1 MGLAPKLGVLAHL
14 YLNGWPQMALCHFF
28 SHFFSLFPIEA
39 CYCGAIADR
48 FHFCTADYR
57 LAQHKPSSSITT
69 GRPTP
74 TSPKRRSDLSNRSQR
89 RSCLSRV
96 ERAGRRPRRHDVRVH
111 PFLQPATRSS
121 SWVLGATAS
130 HSRSFLVTPGS

>member
-14 YLNGWPQMALCHFF
+14 YLNGWPRMALCHFS

-48 FHFCTADYR
+48 FHFCTA
-57 LAQHKPSSSITT
+57 AIAKPSSSMTT

-74 TSPKRRSDLSNRSQR
+74 TSPTRRSDLPNRSR
-89 RSCLSRV
+89 HRSCLSRV
-96 ERAGRRPRRHDVRVH
+96 ERAERRPRRNDVRVH

-130 HSRSFLVTPGS
+130 LSRSFLVTPGS